1 MGGTRLSFGERLIA
15 IFKQEGV
22 EAIFSQGDLSM
33 KDIQLHAEA
42 QGLKV
47 VGPRHEASAV
57 FMAMGYHAM
66 TGKAQVAIGAPGP
79 GQANL
84 LPAAITVAQ
93 EHIPVIILGA
103 RRQHAVDTAVRR
115 GRWLYASLLPNFKE
129 VCKFASKLE
138 QLSHLDEVVQEAFRQ
153 ALSGTP
159 GPVYIEYDAEL
170 NERAADFPELLPPAR
185 YRAPGQAA
193 PAAAIESA
201 ARMLQTAQAP
211 ILLAGEG
218 VQRSRAQGAFVELAH
233 RLKCPVLT
241 TLGGAGAFPETEAQW
256 LRYMGQAGGE
266 AIAASDLLLA
276 VGTCLPETANYGRLQ
291 NFAAN
296 DESRQV
302 ILVEADAAA
311 VGVNRPV
318 DLALIGQVDLVLAQ
332 LLEAVGDGTAFKA
345 NAELE
350 KWRSASKAEDQ
361 ALADNL
367 PRSNR
372 LHPGHLM
379 LEARKAV
386 PDDAVVVVDGGLT
399 MLYQYAFF
407 EKRAAEF
414 IYTANF
420 GHLGSGIGLAIGAQL
435 AAQSAAGR
443 NQPVCLI
450 TGDGALGFHIMDF
463 ETAVRHRLPIV
474 IVLNDDQAL
483 GAEMAQHMQHIGH
496 EIQVA
501 FSPVNYAA
509 MAEAMGGI
517 GIRAERREDI
527 AAAIEDAFGQAR
539 AEGKPAIVQ
548 VPTDQDASHT
558 YPAPYVGELAAWK
571 GADVLARI

>member
-66 TGKAQVAIGAPGP
+66 TGKVQVAIGAPGP
-79 GQANL
+79 GQGNL
-84 LPAAITVAQ
+84 LPAAITAAQ
-93 EHIPVIILGA
+93 EHIPVIILVA
-103 RRQHAVDTAVRR
+103 RRQHAVDPAVRR
-115 GRWLYASLLPNFKE
+115 GRWLYASLLPNFRE
-129 VCKFASKLE
+129 VCKFAAKLE

-159 GPVYIEYDAEL
+159 GPVYIEYDAQL
-170 NERAADFPELLPPAR
+170 NERAADFPDLPTPGR
-185 YRAPGQAA
+185 YRAAAQPA
-193 PAAAIESA
+193 PAAAIENA
-201 ARMLQTAQAP
+201 LQMLRTARAP

-218 VQRSRAQGAFVELAH
+218 VQRSRAQGAFAELAH

-256 LRYMGQAGGE
+256 LRYMGKAGGE

-291 NFAAN
+291 NFAVN
-296 DESRQV
+296 DEGRQV
-302 ILVEADAAA
+302 ILVEPDAAA

-332 LLEAVGDGTAFKA
+332 LLEAVGDGSAFKEH
-345 NAELE
+345 AELD
-350 KWRSASKAEDQ
+350 KWRNASKAEDK
-361 ALADNL
+361 ALTDNL

-379 LEARKAV
+379 LEARRAV
-386 PDDAVVVVDGGLT
+386 PEDAVIVVDGGLT

-407 EKRAAEF
+407 EKRSSEF

-435 AAQSAAGR
+435 AAGR
-443 NQPVCLI
+443 TRPVCLI

-509 MAEAMGGI
+509 MAEAMGGF
-517 GIRAERREDI
+517 GIRVERREDI
-527 AAAIEDAFGQAR
+527 AAAIEDAFGQA
-539 AEGKPAIVQ
+539 AAHNKPAIVQ
-548 VPTDQDASHT
+548 VSTDQDASHT
-558 YPAPYVGELAAWK
+558 YPVPYVGELAGWK
-571 GADVLARI
+571 EADVLARI